1 MVGRNYFNRNNGPSH
16 LRGKSCNVNVQA
28 GRIANADPN
37 TLRMPV
43 GVHTFLIS
51 QNVARLCIVQFR
63 IVRSAYRPFIIVIGD
78 HEAVCF
84 CLHSRHHQHLRW
96 FSQLI
101 FPLGFPANPRE
112 LLALKRIS
120 YNYIPVLFSNVGTHL
135 ERSNWK
141 FLFTAVETVCNMDTN
156 EIMVMRSSTTRKDIL
171 KIL

>member
-1 MVGRNYFNRNNGPSH
+1 MLKIFRELQMVGQNYFNRNNGPSH

-51 QNVARLCIVQFR
+51 QNVARLCIVQFQ
-63 IVRSAYRPFIIVIGD
+63 IARSAYRPFIIVIGD

-101 FPLGFPANPRE
+101 FPPRTQE
-112 LLALKRIS
+112 NFLL
-120 YNYIPVLFSNVGTHL
+120 
-135 ERSNWK
+135 
-141 FLFTAVETVCNMDTN
+141 
-156 EIMVMRSSTTRKDIL
+156 
-171 KIL
+171 

>member
-28 GRIANADPN
+28 GRIANADLN

-63 IVRSAYRPFIIVIGD
+63 IARSAYRPFIIVIGD
-78 HEAVCF
+78 HEVVWFCF
-84 CLHSRHHQHLRW
+84 HSRHHQHSRW

-101 FPLGFPANPRE
+101 SHREPKRTSCFKANIVQLHTRFGFKCENSFGTFE
-112 LLALKRIS
+112 LEIS
-120 YNYIPVLFSNVGTHL
+120 DYISQNG
-135 ERSNWK
+135 
-141 FLFTAVETVCNMDTN
+141 M
-156 EIMVMRSSTTRKDIL
+156 
-171 KIL
+171 